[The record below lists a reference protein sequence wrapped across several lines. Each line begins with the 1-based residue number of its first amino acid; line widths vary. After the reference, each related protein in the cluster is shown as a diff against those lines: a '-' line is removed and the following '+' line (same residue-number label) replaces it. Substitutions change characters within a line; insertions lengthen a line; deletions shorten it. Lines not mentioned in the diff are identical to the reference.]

1 MTRIFSPKE
10 FPILIAWAL
19 HGFSSKWFFR
29 DKILLFGMAFCT
41 IYNHGEWGRFC
52 RIWILRGMVTV
63 IPSSGFNDW
72 RIINHGA
79 TYHLFAIIATDF
91 FADEERTYL
100 NRTNTTLI
108 SCPAINYTIVTQ
120 QNIIAAI
127 KIGHGQNIILQ
138 WHGIE
143 RKHVNTIKEIQ
154 RRYKNSL

>member
-1 MTRIFSPKE
+1 MGVT
-10 FPILIAWAL
+10 
-19 HGFSSKWFFR
+19 WFFIKMVFPWQ
-29 DKILLFGMAFCT
+29 DPAVWNGILHDLQSWRVRKVLPDMDFERYGYGYSFIWFQWLENHQSWCYLSSFC
-41 IYNHGEWGRFC
+41 HHSHR
-52 RIWILRGMVTV
+52 
-63 IPSSGFNDW
+63 
-72 RIINHGA
+72 
-79 TYHLFAIIATDF
+79 F

>member
-1 MTRIFSPKE
+1 
-10 FPILIAWAL
+10 
-19 HGFSSKWFFR
+19 
-29 DKILLFGMAFCT
+29 
-41 IYNHGEWGRFC
+41 
-52 RIWILRGMVTV
+52 MVTV

-79 TYHLFAIIATDF
+79 TNHPFTIIATDLF
-91 FADEERTYL
+91 VDEERTYL

-154 RRYKNSL
+154 RRYKNNILNRAKRCKTLIISTFFKYALVGHQLNSAFYACFGLSVGVSPSFPMPLPRAAFATPRSR

>member
-1 MTRIFSPKE
+1 
-10 FPILIAWAL
+10 
-19 HGFSSKWFFR
+19 
-29 DKILLFGMAFCT
+29 
-41 IYNHGEWGRFC
+41 
-52 RIWILRGMVTV
+52 MVTV

-154 RRYKNSL
+154 KKKKNSL

>member
-1 MTRIFSPKE
+1 
-10 FPILIAWAL
+10 
-19 HGFSSKWFFR
+19 
-29 DKILLFGMAFCT
+29 
-41 IYNHGEWGRFC
+41 
-52 RIWILRGMVTV
+52 MVTV

-79 TYHLFAIIATDF
+79 TYHLFAIIATDL

-143 RKHVNTIKEIQ
+143 RKHVNTIKGDTKKVQKQPLE
-154 RRYKNSL
+154 L